1 MSNLEFKKRNYLIF
15 AADTETQ
22 TLWDDT
28 AVINKYNNVDTKAK
42 QCEIMLDR
50 SYDEQDFQKI
60 SKYKKMKSIWE
71 KQKDV
76 YSGQI
81 CAIVVPYMIGY
92 MFTGWTTS
100 GGKQHNLRANSRI
113 TRKTTNINKHTA
125 PEHTD
130 DDINYF
136 LSDNEGDSAILSML
150 DDIVDKYGHMINRK
164 DGRYTAMVYFHN
176 LKFDIRPLLYQ
187 QFKRNPEN
195 FGDIH
200 KIIKTQSSV
209 LSYTFMYRGC
219 CFELRDSFQIMPE
232 SIAKLGKL
240 VGLNKLD
247 GADTYQYH
255 DLTNSEEVY
264 KELKYFKRD
273 ILILKKSLDF
283 YFTTT
288 KKLYLTASQ
297 MSYDLGKKAIKYKG
311 NTQTSVFVENFG
323 YTREYRKIVTS
334 NSVKTHLKNKFMEKF
349 KFFQKAYFGGFV
361 LVNQSHI
368 AEVLRNG
375 ITFDINSLYPYCM
388 INRDLP
394 NIFKVNEIT
403 STQLQECLYTIENH
417 RPDYC
422 FGVVNIDITK
432 LKLKNN
438 GIPCIPKR
446 LGKKVND
453 IFKPV
458 NNVDDLENKNIT
470 ITILDL
476 YHIIQN
482 YQIKYTLNDGY
493 YWEHADMLNKP
504 LSSYLKPLKVE
515 KERLNSDDPKRLI
528 VKLQMNSFYGKFGQ
542 RPRTN
547 KDSALVSNQ
556 QHNVGDFTEVNYFES
571 DTNMIIDDDSI
582 NARNIKNNIIAVAI
596 TAYAR
601 DVLLSTMENIN
612 NSGKAIVA
620 YCDTDSIHVYPNDT
634 PESQKLFS
642 GLNFNGTEAE
652 NQQTARKIAQALN
665 IGYDQH
671 ELGKWKD
678 EQYMA
683 KGVYLANKKYWEVD
697 PVHNPQQPNII
708 KFAGISRDGR
718 KRIEQQGFE
727 SFSKINKYGRY
738 VLSNTAKAL
747 ASGIRIIPVNKKI
760 RSE

>member
-1 MSNLEFKKRNYLIF
+1 MSNLELKKRNYIIF

-28 AVINKYNNVDTKAK
+28 DAINKYNDVDTKAK
-42 QCEIMLDR
+42 HCEIMLDR
-50 SYDEQDFQKI
+50 AYDDGAFKQVE
-60 SKYKKMKSIWE
+60 KYKKLKAIWE
-71 KQKDV
+71 KQKEV
-76 YSGQI
+76 YRGELCSI
-81 CAIVVPYMIGY
+81 IVPYMIGY

-100 GGKQHNLRANSRI
+100 GGKQNKLRQHSRI
-113 TRKTTNINKHTA
+113 TRKTTSINKHTA
-125 PEHTD
+125 PEHND
-130 DDINYF
+130 SDINYF
-136 LSDNEGDSAILSML
+136 LSDNEGDSAILAML
-150 DDIVDKYGHMINRK
+150 DDIVGKYGHMINRQ
-164 DGRYTAMVYFHN
+164 DGGYTALIYFHN

-195 FGDIH
+195 FGQIH
-200 KIIKTQSSV
+200 RIIKTQSSV

-219 CFELRDSFQIMPE
+219 CFELRDSFQILPE

-240 VGLNKLD
+240 VGLKKLD
-247 GADTYQYH
+247 GDDTYQYH
-255 DLTNSEEVY
+255 DLKNPEEVY
-264 KELKYFKRD
+264 KELIYFKRD

-283 YFTTT
+283 YFNNT

-297 MSYDLGKKAIKYKG
+297 MSYDLGKKKIKYNG
-311 NTQTSVFVENFG
+311 HTQTSVFIEKFG
-323 YTREYRKIVTS
+323 YGREYRKLVTS
-334 NSVKTHLKNKFMEKF
+334 DSDKSYLKNKYMEKF
-349 KFFQKAYFGGFV
+349 KFFQKAYYGGFV
-361 LVNQSHI
+361 LVNQAHI
-368 AEVLRNG
+368 AETLENG

-394 NIFKVNEIT
+394 NIFKVKDIA
-403 STQLQECLYTIENH
+403 STQLDECLDTIENH

-422 FGVVNIDITK
+422 FGVVNIDISK
-432 LKLKNN
+432 LELKNN

-458 NNVDDLENKNIT
+458 KVVDELENKTIT
-470 ITILDL
+470 LTILDL

-482 YQIKYTLNDGY
+482 YDIKYTLNDGY
-493 YWEHADMLNKP
+493 YWEHDGMLKTP
-504 LSSYLKPLKVE
+504 LSSYLKPLKAQ
-515 KERLNSDDPKRLI
+515 KERLNSDDPERLI

-542 RPRTN
+542 RPRSN

-556 QHNVGDFTEVNYFES
+556 QHNVEDFTEVNYFES
-571 DTNMIIDDDSI
+571 DTNMLIDDGSI
-582 NARNIKNNIIAVAI
+582 TARNIKNNIIAVAI

-601 DVLLSTMENIN
+601 DVLLSTIENIN
-612 NSGKAIVA
+612 RSGNAIVA

-634 PESQKLFS
+634 PESRKLFS
-642 GLNFNGTEAE
+642 ELNFKGTEAE
-652 NQQTARKIAQALN
+652 NQQTARKIAKALN
-665 IGYDQH
+665 IEYDQH

-678 EQYMA
+678 EQYMQ

-727 SFSKINKYGRY
+727 SFSEIDKYGRY
-738 VLSNTAKAL
+738 VLTNTAKAL